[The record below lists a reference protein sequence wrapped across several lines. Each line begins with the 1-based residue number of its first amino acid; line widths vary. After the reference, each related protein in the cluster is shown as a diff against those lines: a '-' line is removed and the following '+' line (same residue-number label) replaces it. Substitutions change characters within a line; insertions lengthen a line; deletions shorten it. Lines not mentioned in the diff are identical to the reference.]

1 MSTTVGT
8 NNRNRRGVLI
18 IRAVVTAWLLVVAG
32 VLVAYG
38 QWGWALLVLVG
49 AVANVVVAYRVHKG
63 TWHRRT

>member
-1 MSTTVGT
+1 VI
-8 NNRNRRGVLI
+8 I
-18 IRAVVTAWLLVVAG
+18 IRAVVTVWLLIVTG
-32 VLVAYG
+32 VLVAFG